1 MFVEIHDFIAARNT
15 ANMTLADRYAA
26 TKAEL
31 EAVQTK
37 LDAIKAEIRN
47 FSHDGVIE
55 GEFATLTIT
64 YTTPKRFNSKAAKD
78 FLTAEQVEACTET
91 GSLVETIRVK
101 NKLAIAA

>member
-1 MFVEIHDFIAARNT
+1 MFVEINDYIAARNT
-15 ANMTLADRYAA
+15 ANMTLADRYAVV
-26 TKAEL
+26 KAEL

-64 YTTPKRFNSKAAKD
+64 YTTPKRFSSKAAKA
-78 FLTAEQVEACTET
+78 FLTADQVAACTET

-101 NKLAIAA
+101 NKLAVAA